1 MEIRKFKSIL
11 LTTAAIAISTLLIL
25 PMTGNAGNL
34 NPTSSPTEGTMKTLD
49 EIFSAASQSS
59 LPQYPSIP
67 KVGDVDGFSAI
78 HMRLTGENQ
87 GVIEGSCT
95 VAGRENTINILEL
108 IHEVVSPRDA
118 ASGLPTGKRQHK
130 PITITKRIDKST
142 PLLHSAQTNNE
153 NLTNVELKFYRLSAS
168 GQQQHYYTITLQ
180 NASVSDNSISGV
192 NTENISFTYQK
203 IIWTFEDGNITSEDD
218 WEAPNA

>member
-1 MEIRKFKSIL
+1 MKMDIL
-11 LTTAAIAISTLLIL
+11 LGLQWGDEGKGKIVDVLSPDYDVIARFQGG
-25 PMTGNAGNL
+25 PNAGH
-34 NPTSSPTEGTMKTLD
+34 
-49 EIFSAASQSS
+49 S
-59 LPQYPSIP
+59 LEFGDFKHVLHSIP
-67 KVGDVDGFSAI
+67 SGIF
-78 HMRLTGENQ
+78 
-87 GVIEGSCT
+87 
-95 VAGRENTINILEL
+95 RENTINILEL

-168 GQQQHYYTITLQ
+168 GQQQHYYTITLL

-192 NTENISFTYQK
+192 NTENISFTYHK

-218 WEAPNA
+218 WEAPNV